1 MKLRK
6 SVVLFVVMALVVL
19 TAMSFAQTT
28 KLKRIGL
35 YTFCTVKGQAPTPAT
50 MKGLFE
56 IRAADIK
63 TGFDLAGNS
72 ELYQPFMD
80 QMKTAEWTDTTLPI
94 GEVLPWMLFRSHEQ
108 VKVARNIEWAGKEP
122 LPVFIVP
129 VTKDWKQYEF
139 VIPHGCGNIALSS
152 KVTDLIQ
159 PAVCSLTVTPAR
171 ANANDPITVDMSGSL
186 NAKSM
191 TVEVT
196 DAQGLKLATQELTPQ
211 SPKWQTKFDKPG
223 EYTFKGTATGMD
235 GKVANCVS
243 TAKVAINFPPI
254 CKLWTSCMPC
264 EDYVGRPITFDA
276 SGSSDPDGQI
286 AKVVFELL
294 DANGNVIDT
303 CVTTRKPWTWEKVF
317 TKAGTYT
324 INTTVFDNDGAQSP
338 ASDPCRLTFEVT
350 QKKLF
355 WTVGGRPRGL
365 WRQHGAVR
373 LPARRAV
380 RLDHPRPVELH
391 PDRRR
396 RHSFRRQSL
405 EDHLQRRSPRQRPL
419 PELLPGHRPWRELG
433 HPAQGREP
441 QVRHRHSRPGRV
453 RCFRQVDE
461 QRPAVLRIP
470 PSARPVLRPQLE
482 VRRRLQVPVLSR
494 SANQGLTRAGDESFR
509 PFFIPRL
516 FSLSA

>member
-1 MKLRK
+1 M
-6 SVVLFVVMALVVL
+6 
-19 TAMSFAQTT
+19 
-28 KLKRIGL
+28 
-35 YTFCTVKGQAPTPAT
+35 
-50 MKGLFE
+50 E
-56 IRAADIK
+56 
-63 TGFDLAGNS
+63 
-72 ELYQPFMD
+72 
-80 QMKTAEWTDTTLPI
+80 QMKTADWTDTTWPV
-94 GEVLPWMLFRSHEQ
+94 GEALPWMLFKSHNE
-108 VKVARNIEWAGKEP
+108 VKVARNIEWAGKDP

-139 VIPHGCGNIALSS
+139 VIPKGCGNIALSS
-152 KVTDLIQ
+152 KVADLIQ
-159 PAVCSLTVTPAR
+159 PAVCSLAVTPAR

-196 DAQGLKLATQELTPQ
+196 DAQGMKLATQELTPQ

-223 EYTFKGTATGMD
+223 EYSFKGTATGMD

-317 TKAGTYT
+317 TKPGSYT

-350 QKKLF
+350 QKTLF
-355 WTVGGRPRGL
+355 WTAGGGL
-365 WRQHGAVR
+365 GVYGGSSALYGFLRAGLFAWITPDKWSFTLSGGGGIPFKGSPWKVVFTADALVNGHFQSFFIGTGLGVSSATQAKDANHKFGVDIPVQAGFQVFDKWTSKGQLFFEFR
-373 LPARRAV
+373 LPLGRSF
-380 RLDHPRPVELH
+380 DHNYKTGVG
-391 PDRRR
+391 
-396 RHSFRRQSL
+396 FR
-405 EDHLQRRSPRQRPL
+405 
-419 PELLPGHRPWRELG
+419 
-433 HPAQGREP
+433 
-441 QVRHRHSRPGRV
+441 
-453 RCFRQVDE
+453 F
-461 QRPAVLRIP
+461 
-470 PSARPVLRPQLE
+470 
-482 VRRRLQVPVLSR
+482 
-494 SANQGLTRAGDESFR
+494 
-509 PFFIPRL
+509 L
-516 FSLSA
+516 F

>member
-6 SVVLFVVMALVVL
+6 SFVLFVVMTLVVF
-19 TAMSFAQTT
+19 TALSIAQTT

-50 MKGLFE
+50 MKGLFDAH
-56 IRAADIK
+56 AADIK

-94 GEVLPWMLFRSHEQ
+94 GGVLPWMLFKSQNQ

-129 VTKDWKQYEF
+129 VQKDWKQYEF

-159 PAVCSLTVTPAR
+159 PAVCALVVTPAR
-171 ANANDPITVDMSGSL
+171 ANVNDPITVDMSGSQ

-196 DAQGLKLATQELTPQ
+196 DAQGMKLATQELTPQ

-243 TAKVAINFPPI
+243 VAKVAINFPPI

-294 DANGNVIDT
+294 DSNGNVIDT

-324 INTTVFDNDGAQSP
+324 ISTTVFDDDGAQSP

-350 QKKLF
+350 QKTLF
-355 WTVGGRPRGL
+355 WTVGGGL
-365 WRQHGAVR
+365 
-373 LPARRAV
+373 
-380 RLDHPRPVELH
+380 
-391 PDRRR
+391 
-396 RHSFRRQSL
+396 
-405 EDHLQRRSPRQRPL
+405 
-419 PELLPGHRPWRELG
+419 
-433 HPAQGREP
+433 
-441 QVRHRHSRPGRV
+441 
-453 RCFRQVDE
+453 
-461 QRPAVLRIP
+461 
-470 PSARPVLRPQLE
+470 
-482 VRRRLQVPVLSR
+482 
-494 SANQGLTRAGDESFR
+494 GLYGGSTALYGFLRAGLFAWITPDNWSFTLSGGGGIPFAGDPWKLVFTGDALVNGHFQSFFMGTGIGVSSATQPTDENHKFGVDIPVQAGFQVFDKWTSKGQIFFEFRMPIGRSFNHNYKAGAGFR
-509 PFFIPRL
+509 FL
-516 FSLSA
+516 F

>member
-6 SVVLFVVMALVVL
+6 FAVLFIVMALVAF

-28 KLKRIGL
+28 KLKRVGV
-35 YTFCTVKGQAPTPAT
+35 YTFLTVKGHEPTQAT
-50 MKGLFE
+50 MKGLFDAH
-56 IRAADIK
+56 AADIK
-63 TGFDLAGNS
+63 TGFDLAGNP
-72 ELYQPFMD
+72 ELYEPFME
-80 QMKTAEWTDTTLPI
+80 QMKTADWTDTTLPV
-94 GEVLPWMLFRSHEQ
+94 GEALPWMLFKSHNE
-108 VKVARNIEWAGKEP
+108 VKVARNIEWAGKDP
-122 LPVFIVP
+122 LPVFVVP

-139 VIPHGCGNIALSS
+139 IIPKGCGNIALSS

-159 PAVCSLTVTPAR
+159 PAVCSLVVTPAR

-196 DAQGLKLATQELTPQ
+196 DAQGMKLATQELTPQ

-223 EYTFKGTATGMD
+223 EYSFKGTATGMD

-243 TAKVAINFPPI
+243 AAKVAINFPPI

-317 TKAGTYT
+317 TKPGSYT

-350 QKKLF
+350 QKTLF
-355 WTVGGRPRGL
+355 WTAGGGL
-365 WRQHGAVR
+365 GVYGGSSALYGFLRAGMFAWLTPDKWSVTASFGGGIPFKGSPWKAVFTAEALVNGHFQSFFLGTGLGVSSATQAKDANHKFGIDIPVQAGFQVFDKWTSKGQVFFEFR
-373 LPARRAV
+373 LPLGRSF
-380 RLDHPRPVELH
+380 DHNYKTGLG
-391 PDRRR
+391 
-396 RHSFRRQSL
+396 FR
-405 EDHLQRRSPRQRPL
+405 
-419 PELLPGHRPWRELG
+419 
-433 HPAQGREP
+433 
-441 QVRHRHSRPGRV
+441 
-453 RCFRQVDE
+453 F
-461 QRPAVLRIP
+461 
-470 PSARPVLRPQLE
+470 
-482 VRRRLQVPVLSR
+482 
-494 SANQGLTRAGDESFR
+494 
-509 PFFIPRL
+509 L
-516 FSLSA
+516 F

>member
-1 MKLRK
+1 MKLRQ
-6 SVVLFVVMALVVL
+6 STVLFVVMALVVL
-19 TAMSFAQTT
+19 TTMSFAQTT

-35 YTFCTVKGQAPTPAT
+35 YTFCTVKGQAPTPAM

-56 IRAADIK
+56 TRAADIK
-63 TGFDLAGNS
+63 TGFDLAGNP

-80 QMKTAEWTDTTLPI
+80 QMKTAEWMDTTFPV
-94 GEVLPWMLFRSHEQ
+94 GEVLPWMLFRSHDQ

-122 LPVFIVP
+122 MPVFIVP

-139 VIPHGCGNIALSS
+139 VIPKGCGNIALSS
-152 KVTDLIQ
+152 KVTNLIQ

-171 ANANDPITVDMSGSL
+171 ANANDPITVDMSGSQ
-186 NAKSM
+186 NAQSM
-191 TVEVT
+191 TVEVA
-196 DAQGLKLATQELTPQ
+196 DAQGQKIATQELTPQ

-235 GKVANCVS
+235 GKVSNCVS
-243 TAKVAINFPPI
+243 IVKVAINFPPI

-355 WTVGGRPRGL
+355 WTVGGGL
-365 WRQHGAVR
+365 GIYGGSSALYGFLRAGLFAWITPDKWSFTLSGGGGVPFKGSPWKAVFTADALINGHFQSFFLGTGVGVSSATMAKDANHEFGVDIPVQAGFQVFDKWTSKGQLFFEFR
-373 LPARRAV
+373 LPLGRSF
-380 RLDHPRPVELH
+380 DHNYKAGAG
-391 PDRRR
+391 
-396 RHSFRRQSL
+396 FR
-405 EDHLQRRSPRQRPL
+405 
-419 PELLPGHRPWRELG
+419 
-433 HPAQGREP
+433 
-441 QVRHRHSRPGRV
+441 
-453 RCFRQVDE
+453 F
-461 QRPAVLRIP
+461 
-470 PSARPVLRPQLE
+470 
-482 VRRRLQVPVLSR
+482 
-494 SANQGLTRAGDESFR
+494 
-509 PFFIPRL
+509 L
-516 FSLSA
+516 F

>member
-6 SVVLFVVMALVVL
+6 STVLFVVMALVVL
-19 TAMSFAQTT
+19 TTMSFAQTT

-35 YTFCTVKGQAPTPAT
+35 YTFCTVKGQAPTPAM

-56 IRAADIK
+56 TRAADIK
-63 TGFDLAGNS
+63 TGFDLAGNP

-80 QMKTAEWTDTTLPI
+80 QMKTAEWMDTTLPV
-94 GEVLPWMLFRSHEQ
+94 GEVLPWMLFRSHDQ

-122 LPVFIVP
+122 MPVFVVP

-139 VIPHGCGNIALSS
+139 VIPKGCGNIALSS
-152 KVTDLIQ
+152 KVTNLIQ
-159 PAVCSLTVTPAR
+159 PAVCSLTATPAR
-171 ANANDPITVDMSGSL
+171 ANANDPITVDMSGSQ
-186 NAKSM
+186 NAQSM
-191 TVEVT
+191 TVEVA
-196 DAQGLKLATQELTPQ
+196 DAQGQKIATQGLTPQ

-235 GKVANCVS
+235 GKVSNCVS
-243 TAKVAINFPPI
+243 VVKVAINFPPI

-350 QKKLF
+350 QKTLF
-355 WTVGGRPRGL
+355 WTVGGGLGIYGGSSALYGFLRAGLFAWITPDKWSFTLSGGGGVPFRGSP
-365 WRQHGAVR
+365 WKAVFTADALVNGHFQSFFLGTGVGVSSATMAKDANHKFGVDIPVQAGFQVFDKWTSKGQLFFEFR
-373 LPARRAV
+373 LPLGRSF
-380 RLDHPRPVELH
+380 DHNYKAGAG
-391 PDRRR
+391 
-396 RHSFRRQSL
+396 FR
-405 EDHLQRRSPRQRPL
+405 
-419 PELLPGHRPWRELG
+419 
-433 HPAQGREP
+433 
-441 QVRHRHSRPGRV
+441 
-453 RCFRQVDE
+453 F
-461 QRPAVLRIP
+461 
-470 PSARPVLRPQLE
+470 
-482 VRRRLQVPVLSR
+482 
-494 SANQGLTRAGDESFR
+494 
-509 PFFIPRL
+509 L
-516 FSLSA
+516 F

>member
-6 SVVLFVVMALVVL
+6 SVVLFVVMTLVVF
-19 TAMSFAQTT
+19 TAMSIAQTT
-28 KLKRIGL
+28 KLKRVGL
-35 YTFCTVKGQAPTPAT
+35 YTFCTIKGQEPTPAT
-50 MKGLFE
+50 MKGLFD
-56 IRAADIK
+56 ANSADIK
-63 TGFDLAGNS
+63 TGFELAGNP

-80 QMKTAEWTDTTLPI
+80 QMKTADWVDTTLPI
-94 GEVLPWMLFRSHEQ
+94 GDVLPWMLFKSHNQ

-129 VTKDWKQYEF
+129 IQKDWKQYDI
-139 VIPHGCGNIALSS
+139 VIPKGCGNIALSG

-159 PAVCSLTVTPAR
+159 PASCALVVTPAR
-171 ANANDPITVDMSGSL
+171 ANANDPITVDMSGSQ
-186 NAKSM
+186 NANSM
-191 TVEVT
+191 TVEVM
-196 DAQGLKLATQELTPQ
+196 DAQGNRLATQELTPQ

-223 EYTFKGTATGMD
+223 EYTFRGTATGMD

-243 TAKVAINFPPI
+243 AAKVAINFPPI

-350 QKKLF
+350 QKTLF
-355 WTVGGRPRGL
+355 WTVGGGL
-365 WRQHGAVR
+365 GLYGGSTALYGFLRAGMFAWITPDKWSVTLSGGGGIPFAGDPWKIVFTADALVNGHFQSFFLGTGLGVSSATQPKDVNHKFGIDIPVQAGFQVFDKWTSKGQLFFEFR
-373 LPARRAV
+373 LPLGRSF
-380 RLDHPRPVELH
+380 DHNYKAGVG
-391 PDRRR
+391 
-396 RHSFRRQSL
+396 FR
-405 EDHLQRRSPRQRPL
+405 
-419 PELLPGHRPWRELG
+419 
-433 HPAQGREP
+433 
-441 QVRHRHSRPGRV
+441 
-453 RCFRQVDE
+453 F
-461 QRPAVLRIP
+461 
-470 PSARPVLRPQLE
+470 
-482 VRRRLQVPVLSR
+482 
-494 SANQGLTRAGDESFR
+494 
-509 PFFIPRL
+509 L
-516 FSLSA
+516 F

>member
-1 MKLRK
+1 MKLHK

-56 IRAADIK
+56 SRAADIK

-94 GEVLPWMLFRSHEQ
+94 GEVLPWMLFRSHDQ

-129 VTKDWKQYEF
+129 VIKDWKQYEF

-152 KVTDLIQ
+152 KVTNLIQ
-159 PAVCSLTVTPAR
+159 PAVCSLSVTPAR
-171 ANANDPITVDMSGSL
+171 ANANDPITVDMSGSQ
-186 NAKSM
+186 NAQSM

-196 DAQGLKLATQELTPQ
+196 DAQGLKIATQELTPQ

-223 EYTFKGTATGMD
+223 EYSFKGTATGMD

-355 WTVGGRPRGL
+355 WTAGGGLGIYGGSTALYGFLRGGL
-365 WRQHGAVR
+365 FAWITPDQWSFTLTGGGGIPFAGSPWKIIFNAEALVNGHFQSFFLGTGLGVSSATQAKDANHKFGVDIPVQAGFDVFDKWTSKGQLFFEFR
-373 LPARRAV
+373 LPLGR
-380 RLDHPRPVELH
+380 
-391 PDRRR
+391 
-396 RHSFRRQSL
+396 SFNHNWKS
-405 EDHLQRRSPRQRPL
+405 
-419 PELLPGHRPWRELG
+419 GVG
-433 HPAQGREP
+433 
-441 QVRHRHSRPGRV
+441 
-453 RCFRQVDE
+453 FR
-461 QRPAVLRIP
+461 
-470 PSARPVLRPQLE
+470 
-482 VRRRLQVPVLSR
+482 
-494 SANQGLTRAGDESFR
+494 F
-509 PFFIPRL
+509 L
-516 FSLSA
+516 F